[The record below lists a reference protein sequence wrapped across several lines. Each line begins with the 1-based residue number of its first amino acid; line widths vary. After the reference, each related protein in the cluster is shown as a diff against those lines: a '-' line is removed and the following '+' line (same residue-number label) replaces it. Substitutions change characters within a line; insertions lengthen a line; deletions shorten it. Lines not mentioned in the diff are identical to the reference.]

1 MSKKFLHGLEVE
13 NQDEEEKD
21 VVHVKKVVNQG
32 NHEEEIKEKAEKG
45 DRVENL
51 EKEDVVKFLGDFSR
65 NRALLFSPFSKSI
78 SNFL

>member
-1 MSKKFLHGLEVE
+1 MWAVEVE
-13 NQDEEEKD
+13 NQDEEED

-51 EKEDVVKFLGDFSR
+51 EKEDVVKFLGNFSIDTS
-65 NRALLFSPFSKSI
+65 LLFSPFSKSI
-78 SNFL
+78 SIFLER